1 MKKVV
6 VGVES
11 HFMSNAFALFGLPI
25 HFDLNVDVLD
35 QQYFAAQATVHPDAF
50 VGRSNLE
57 KRIAAQRAVTL
68 NEAYHRLKNGQ
79 TRAQEFLKAKNIPIP
94 GASGATIPASALLME
109 VLDWRERINTGGNL
123 SSLEKELT
131 QRLTHCVAQFDI
143 VTDDKLPYC
152 YLELTYIQKTL
163 TELTISRQK

>member
-1 MKKVV
+1 MKKVAV
-6 VGVES
+6 VVES
-11 HFMSNAFALFGLPI
+11 HSMSNAFALFGLSI
-25 HFDLNVDVLD
+25 HFNLDVDVLD
-35 QQYFAAQATVHPDAF
+35 QQYFAAQAAVHPDVF
-50 VGRSNLE
+50 VGRSDLE
-57 KRIAAQRAVTL
+57 KRIAAQRAVTI
-68 NEAYHRLKNGQ
+68 NEAYHRLKNNH

-94 GASGATIPASALLME
+94 GAGGATIPASALLME
-109 VLDWRERINTGGNL
+109 VLDWRERINANEDL

-163 TELTISRQK
+163 TELTTSRQK